1 MAKKYKIFRFD
12 ENIKKIFDG
21 DLLCLLKSLS
31 LEDDIKIYISFK
43 MADVREQRIYCAEQI
58 VVPEELPNIL
68 KHYSKAVIK
77 ENPANIISF
86 SAKYFRNLL
95 DQQNNKAKD
104 HIEKPDSHHWSV
116 DLYSHLLDL
125 IPVAHRN
132 YYP

>member
-1 MAKKYKIFRFD
+1 MIILLKTTGTRKKSSQMMAKKYKIFRFD

-21 DLLCLLKSLS
+21 DLVCLLKSLS

-104 HIEKPDSHHWSV
+104 HIEKPDSHH
-116 DLYSHLLDL
+116 
-125 IPVAHRN
+125 
-132 YYP
+132 

>member
-1 MAKKYKIFRFD
+1 
-12 ENIKKIFDG
+12 
-21 DLLCLLKSLS
+21 
-31 LEDDIKIYISFK
+31 

-77 ENPANIISF
+77 ENPANIVSF

-104 HIEKPDSHHWSV
+104 HIEKPDSHHWYEHHYPWLFSLSCV
-116 DLYSHLLDL
+116 WKYTFFLCVCFDFQLLLHKCLYFG
-125 IPVAHRN
+125 
-132 YYP
+132 

>member
-1 MAKKYKIFRFD
+1 
-12 ENIKKIFDG
+12 
-21 DLLCLLKSLS
+21 
-31 LEDDIKIYISFK
+31 

-77 ENPANIISF
+77 ENPANIVSF

-104 HIEKPDSHHWSV
+104 HIEKPDSHHWSWITYLYNRFQNMKENIDFEYLAGGEKFQLQEV
-116 DLYSHLLDL
+116 LYWDLCWLWGREAPNLFFGIFWD
-125 IPVAHRN
+125 I
-132 YYP
+132 

>member
-1 MAKKYKIFRFD
+1 
-12 ENIKKIFDG
+12 
-21 DLLCLLKSLS
+21 
-31 LEDDIKIYISFK
+31 

-77 ENPANIISF
+77 DNPANIVSF

-104 HIEKPDSHHWSV
+104 HIEKPDSHHWS
-116 DLYSHLLDL
+116 
-125 IPVAHRN
+125 
-132 YYP
+132 

>member
-1 MAKKYKIFRFD
+1 M
-12 ENIKKIFDG
+12 KKIFDG

-104 HIEKPDSHHWSV
+104 HIEKPDSHH
-116 DLYSHLLDL
+116 
-125 IPVAHRN
+125 
-132 YYP
+132 

>member
-1 MAKKYKIFRFD
+1 
-12 ENIKKIFDG
+12 
-21 DLLCLLKSLS
+21 
-31 LEDDIKIYISFK
+31 

-77 ENPANIISF
+77 ENPTNIVSF

-104 HIEKPDSHHWSV
+104 HIEKPDSHHWSS
-116 DLYSHLLDL
+116 SHLSCKYKPDNSSPHIRTNRLL
-125 IPVAHRN
+125 SLFSP
-132 YYP
+132 

>member
-1 MAKKYKIFRFD
+1 
-12 ENIKKIFDG
+12 
-21 DLLCLLKSLS
+21 
-31 LEDDIKIYISFK
+31 

-77 ENPANIISF
+77 ENPANIVSF

-104 HIEKPDSHHWSV
+104 HIEKPDSHHWLSPS
-116 DLYSHLLDL
+116 LHLLL
-125 IPVAHRN
+125 ITALVIRVGEGLWFF
-132 YYP
+132 YLRVSSSSYEFWRVFVGDEGLDGRVW